1 MRGAR
6 VGGERGRYLVVRL
19 CWRCVSLGYQGG
31 VGGVGAYFQNMGLNA
46 IENAA
51 TGGRV
56 VSGDCD
62 GSGSICVGMGTY
74 LLDSFGQSRSILW

>member
-6 VGGERGRYLVVRL
+6 VGSERGRYLVVRL
-19 CWRCVSLGYQGG
+19 CWRFVSLGYQGR
-31 VGGVGAYFQNMGLNA
+31 VGGVGTYFQNMGLNA

-56 VSGDCD
+56 VSGDRD
-62 GSGSICVGMGTY
+62 GSESICVGMGIY
-74 LLDSFGQSRSILW
+74 LLDSFDQSRSVL